1 MFGGRTGRVVTHIK
15 PEGKS
20 RVIATTPE
28 MAHAANV
35 AGGSPVV
42 ISYKTKR
49 SERLEAAV
57 RGQAQAGG

>member
-1 MFGGRTGRVVTHIK
+1 MVTHIK